1 MTETEAAPEIAGRV
15 TIEWPNA
22 ERCAPGPLR
31 GTTAIRDA
39 ATGEPLRALTVTVT
53 DLPGGPIVADV
64 THPANGDRALAG
76 KADGYWDTDARAT
89 AVRRYE
95 VTRMT
100 ETPPVEPWTAQVNR
114 ALLRDFLRRAH
125 QDGGTVE
132 ALTLTANDMREL
144 VYGPDPHSFRLS
156 DLGDLIRE
164 FTEEGVTLPER
175 IASTRVTRVRSPA
188 PGAADIPARMAP
200 EGEESS
206 ALVRHGPDGSRAV
219 TVAVAASEAGA

>member
-1 MTETEAAPEIAGRV
+1 METEVAPEIAGRV

-22 ERCAPGPLR
+22 ERCAGGPLR

-39 ATGEPLRALTVTVT
+39 ATGEPLRALAVTVT

-89 AVRRYE
+89 AIRRYE

-100 ETPPVEPWTAQVNR
+100 ETPAVEPWTAQVNR
-114 ALLRDFLRRAH
+114 ALLRDFFRRVH
-125 QDGGTVE
+125 EDGGTVE
-132 ALTLTANDMREL
+132 ALTLAANDMREL
-144 VYGPDPHSFRLS
+144 VYGADPHSFRLS
-156 DLGDLIRE
+156 DLGDLIGT
-164 FTEEGVTLPER
+164 FTEDGVTLPER
-175 IASTRVTRVRSPA
+175 VASTRVTRVKSPV
-188 PGAADIPARMAP
+188 PGGAGIPVSTAA

-206 ALVRHGPDGSRAV
+206 ALVRYGPDGSQAV
-219 TVAVAASEAGA
+219 TVAIAVSEAGA